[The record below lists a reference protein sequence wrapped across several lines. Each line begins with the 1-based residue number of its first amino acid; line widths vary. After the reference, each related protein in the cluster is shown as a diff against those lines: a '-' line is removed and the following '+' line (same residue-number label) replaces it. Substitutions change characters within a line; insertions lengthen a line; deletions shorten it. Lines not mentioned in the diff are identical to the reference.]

1 MKQTIATLLFV
12 SLVTI
17 PAWADDASITTT
29 DTVYGITSGATFT
42 YSSATGQF
50 DVDGEQVENTET
62 SSSSMIINLNAQYDL
77 AAITDGLYLG
87 FDLPIIQNTV
97 AAEGAGADALKAANL
112 DTSWATTGLGDASI
126 YAGYWYGINDTVN
139 VGAQLRF
146 KAATGADEAEVS
158 DAGELTSV
166 PVGSGYHNI
175 QASFRV
181 DAKPIDN
188 FGINAETGYIAS
200 LAAEKN
206 SVENNTGDIFYG
218 NAAFGYTIENWI
230 TPSVNVHYY
239 NAQAHQVDGAEVADT
254 DSNALGFSF
263 NMNFKINDSWNANAG
278 FGSDQIARGVNLP
291 YGYAVMGKNASTG
304 YGVNMGIN
312 GSF

>member
-1 MKQTIATLLFV
+1 MKQAIATLLFV
-12 SLVTI
+12 SLVSI

-42 YSSATGQF
+42 YSSATGHF
-50 DVDGEQVENTET
+50 DADGKQADNTET

-97 AAEGAGADALKAANL
+97 AAEGAGKDALKAANL

-126 YAGYWYGINDTVN
+126 YAGYWYGINDTFN
-139 VGAQLRF
+139 VGGQLRF
-146 KAATGADEAEVS
+146 KAATGADKSEVS
-158 DAGELTSV
+158 DSV
-166 PVGSGYHNI
+166 PVGSGYHNV

-181 DAKPIDN
+181 DATPVDN
-188 FGINAETGYIAS
+188 FGVNAETGYIAS
-200 LAAEKN
+200 LAAKKDD
-206 SVENNTGDIFYG
+206 VENNTGDIFYG
-218 NAAFGYTIENWI
+218 NAEFGYTFNNWV
-230 TPSVNVHYY
+230 TPAFNVHYY
-239 NAQAHQVDGAEVADT
+239 NAQAHQVDGTEEAGT

-263 NMNFKINDSWNANAG
+263 NLNFKLNDSWSANAG
-278 FGSDQIARGVNLP
+278 FGSDQIARGINLP

-304 YGVNMGIN
+304 YGVNMGLN